1 MWETPS
7 SSRRRAATVV
17 VAGRF
22 PSPGGIASR
31 SSGPRRPL
39 RTPGAISPGR
49 HFPQARAAS
58 GTAGRALVAAPPSG
72 DAAPGLQRQTSVL
85 SALQGGGCGR
95 GRAPPTKERQAAI
108 GTRRP
113 SQPGRR
119 ITSPRSQRSGSADYR
134 PSASQVSTAPS
145 WALTKGRRSGGP
157 FGFCCGVGW
166 RGLVSTASRRSM
178 PAGSRRSELSR
189 RVAGQ
194 EGGVSLG
201 SAVRLGGGVGFRP
214 PLGGRCRLKPAFQ
227 AMLPCRRVG
236 FEVIPLSR
244 RVGRCCSAALSRSG
258 CRLKPAFQA
267 MVPYRGGGPC
277 GYRFRYASR
286 RWCFWVLPEGVRGMV
301 SPKTT
306 SRGRL

>member
-31 SSGPRRPL
+31 SSGPRRPI

-145 WALTKGRRSGGP
+145 WALTKGRRSGVP
-157 FGFCCGVGW
+157 SRYLFGGEGGSFPALPVGVGGGCDFDRLAAVDAGQRPALRTRAAEPAW
-166 RGLVSTASRRSM
+166 RPAFQAVTSSAAREVPLRHCLWGWVEGAISTASRRSM
-178 PAGSRRSELSR
+178 PARGRRSGARSVRRGVGAVFVEPGDDVGNLRHELTRSPAHVVR
-189 RVAGQ
+189 RAGQ
-194 EGGVSLG
+194 PHHGGVDPLELERVEEL
-201 SAVRLGGGVGFRP
+201 VRLG
-214 PLGGRCRLKPAFQ
+214 
-227 AMLPCRRVG
+227 
-236 FEVIPLSR
+236 
-244 RVGRCCSAALSRSG
+244 
-258 CRLKPAFQA
+258 
-267 MVPYRGGGPC
+267 
-277 GYRFRYASR
+277 
-286 RWCFWVLPEGVRGMV
+286 
-301 SPKTT
+301 
-306 SRGRL
+306 